1 MPGPL
6 RDYMKGFDYYKKL
19 GLILMSP
26 GEKDASYLVHTGP
39 CLFAGILITT
49 DDTNAAT
56 VIVYDNN
63 AASGTIKWRQKVKG
77 DEYVGG
83 GMLPWPVE
91 MEKGYYVAVSG
102 TGAKYI
108 PYYVPVIA

>member
-1 MPGPL
+1 MAGPL
-6 RDYMKGFDYYKKL
+6 RNFMRGFDYYKKV

-26 GEKDASYLVHTGP
+26 GEKDENALIHAGD

-49 DDTNAAT
+49 DGTNNAT

-63 AASGTIKWRQKVKG
+63 AASGTIKWRQTVKG
-77 DEYVGG
+77 SEFVGG
-83 GMLPWPVE
+83 GLLPWPVE
-91 MEKGYYVAVSG
+91 MENGYYVAVSG

-108 PYYVPVIA
+108 PYYVPVNI